1 MGLWAVILAFLAL
14 GRSLCSP
21 GCRYTEDC
29 ASSDVFV
36 CDGCLD
42 GFFEAAGLCLAC
54 STVAEHCA
62 ACTLGTSGSVVCT
75 LCEEGF
81 GLSSGACESESET
94 LGVASAAEL
103 STFGVDLD
111 EQRRDNCG
119 SVCLSCFNPSYCYVC
134 HDGFYLDLN
143 SRCQCCRECSMP
155 LSLFNLFQPRW
166 CLLSMLG
173 RIFS

>member
-111 EQRRDNCG
+111 EQRRG
-119 SVCLSCFNPSYCYVC
+119 SMQQHFFFFFL
-134 HDGFYLDLN
+134 
-143 SRCQCCRECSMP
+143 SMP
-155 LSLFNLFQPRW
+155 SGLLSLLQLFQLARFQ
-166 CLLSMLG
+166 LKH
-173 RIFS
+173 IFH